1 MFLTKLPLKEYI
13 YCKIQQA
20 NYLIML
26 NKIHEITRLLTYS
39 YTPENKNIIDNILNS
54 TIERCESLY
63 YKTVLYPQLETI
75 WCEESKNDPNYYHLE
90 KDTERN
96 ISRNNSSILLNTDT
110 DNDSIV
116 DIIDRRSCGDTDN
129 EEHCDTA
136 RSSISCAQFNY
147 KRLDKFNKNKLS
159 EKQQYMLKDITVLIY
174 IYVAT
179 QPISVFSGNQ

>member
-1 MFLTKLPLKEYI
+1 
-13 YCKIQQA
+13 
-20 NYLIML
+20 ML

-39 YTPENKNIIDNILNS
+39 YNPENKNIIDNILNS

-75 WCEESKNDPNYYHLE
+75 WSEDSNNGPNYYHLE
-90 KDTERN
+90 KQNYTENSSTN
-96 ISRNNSSILLNTDT
+96 ISSIISNSDVDAGTDIESTINTP
-110 DNDSIV
+110 
-116 DIIDRRSCGDTDN
+116 
-129 EEHCDTA
+129 

-147 KRLDKFNKNKLS
+147 KKLDKFNKNKLS
-159 EKQQYMLKDITVLIY
+159 AKQQYILKDITVLIY